1 MTSLACVA
9 AGRLMLSD
17 VALLAV
23 PLLALTAPRNPMMIA
38 PGQVSSTSHSFAAAR
53 QTAPAL
59 PGGCWQVVLAPSQV
73 SVVQGSPS
81 AGQAAPALPAG
92 CVHVA
97 SVPLHTS
104 AVQGLP
110 SSVQDVVL
118 GWKRSVGQP
127 VLVPVQVS
135 ATSHPLTAARQTVVV
150 LVFSGCWQATLVPS
164 HWSSVQGLPSS
175 VHAVPLAFRAPV
187 SAGHVALVPV
197 QVSGRSHSPAAAR
210 QTVPALPTGC
220 WQVALVPLH
229 WSRVQGLA
237 SSVQAA
243 PALTKVQ
250 LFLQHE
256 PGAPFNALPRSHCS
270 PVSMVPL
277 PQLPGASVNVICSV
291 SPDELPVAVSVNV
304 TPMSKTSTL
313 KSVFVKSPF
322 ASAYAVSWRSGSNC
336 GSSCRIRTTVSPGS
350 QPEPVMTTFSPGA

>member
-23 PLLALTAPRNPMMIA
+23 PLLALTAPRNPMMKA

-53 QTAPAL
+53 QTASAL
-59 PGGCWQVVLAPSQV
+59 PGGCRQVVLAPSQV

-81 AGQAAPALPAG
+81 SGQAAPVLPAG

-97 SVPLHTS
+97 LVPLHTS

-110 SSVQDVVL
+110 SSVQGVALDL
-118 GWKRSVGQP
+118 KRSVGQP

-150 LVFSGCWQATLVPS
+150 LVFSGCWQSTLVPS

-175 VHAVPLAFRAPV
+175 VHAVPFAFRAP

-210 QTVPALPTGC
+210 QTVPALPAGC

-229 WSRVQGLA
+229 WSRVQGLP

-243 PALTKVQ
+243 PVLT
-250 LFLQHE
+250 
-256 PGAPFNALPRSHCS
+256 N
-270 PVSMVPL
+270 
-277 PQLPGASVNVICSV
+277 
-291 SPDELPVAVSVNV
+291 
-304 TPMSKTSTL
+304 
-313 KSVFVKSPF
+313 
-322 ASAYAVSWRSGSNC
+322 
-336 GSSCRIRTTVSPGS
+336 
-350 QPEPVMTTFSPGA
+350 